1 MAIDRDIEKVE
12 KAFAERVN
20 LVINELVEE
29 IKYKENIRL
38 KRRNFEKL
46 GKLIKKL
53 KKDKRNKCN
62 VISGKEVCEMQEE
75 VIQLREEDS
84 KVFFERSLKE
94 FTKKFEEIKQKIIE
108 EKGKYFEKR
117 TDEEHS
123 SEERGRIAEV
133 VN

>member
-1 MAIDRDIEKVE
+1 MAIDKNIERTE

-20 LVINELVEE
+20 IVINELVEE
-29 IKYKENIRL
+29 IKYKENLRL

-53 KKDKRNKCN
+53 KKDKRNKSN

-75 VIQLREEDS
+75 VRQLREEDS
-84 KVFFERSLKE
+84 NVFFERSLKE

-123 SEERGRIAEV
+123 SEERPL
-133 VN
+133 